1 MTQKTLIKCNMYKLL
16 DDRKDS
22 SIAKSL
28 AGYSLIMEGQVATIL
43 ENIKVNF
50 SEFTDHGV
58 QHSLRIIEYVYKILS
73 EEIKAEFSDIEIF
86 LFCHVCIFFM
96 IWE

>member
-16 DDRKDS
+16 ENRKDS
-22 SIAKSL
+22 SMAKSL
-28 AGYSLIMEGQVATIL
+28 AGYLLIMEEQVATIL

-58 QHSLRIIEYVYKILS
+58 QHSLRIIEYVYNILS
-73 EEIKAEFSDIEIF
+73 EEIKTDCSDIEIF
-86 LFCHVCIFFM
+86 CS
-96 IWE
+96 